1 MRTLVAHPLPLEP
14 DTFKLPISAKA
25 EIVGLYETDGLFLW
39 AMEDPSAK
47 NPESTF
53 HVRRAG
59 DPISD
64 DFEFVISGQRHN
76 GIVVLLFRE
85 KAAKKTAEKAT

>member
-1 MRTLVAHPLPLEP
+1 MRTLVAHPLPLEL
-14 DTFKLPISAKA
+14 DTFNLPISAKA
-25 EIVGLYETDGLFLW
+25 EIVALFETEGLFLW
-39 AMEDPSAK
+39 AMEDPAAA
-47 NPESTF
+47 EGAETTF

-64 DFEFVISGQRHN
+64 DYEFVISGQRAN

-85 KAAKKTAEKAT
+85 KKG